1 MKSILDLQ
9 FYSKDE
15 YKTERD
21 KIQSKYTQYFK
32 TILHT
37 KQIGGKKTPKAPI
50 NHTG

>member
-1 MKSILDLQ
+1 MDLQ

-37 KQIGGKKTPKAPI
+37 KQIGGKKPHQKPP
-50 NHTG
+50 